1 MESQTRNLLRECST
15 GCKMAINSFNQMR
28 DYVEDEKLK
37 ELMNTYDKKHKEYEE
52 QAGKMLKEG
61 GSEEK
66 EPGVMAS
73 VFSRLSTDVK
83 LLMKDDSSQIAKMIM
98 DGCNMGIQTL
108 GGFVNQ
114 YKNASRKSLA
124 LAENIIKTE
133 EKLMKE
139 VQEFL

>member
-61 GSEEK
+61 RERAGRYGFCLF
-66 EPGVMAS
+66 PT
-73 VFSRLSTDVK
+73 FY
-83 LLMKDDSSQIAKMIM
+83 
-98 DGCNMGIQTL
+98 GCETA
-108 GGFVNQ
+108 
-114 YKNASRKSLA
+114 YER
-124 LAENIIKTE
+124 
-133 EKLMKE
+133 
-139 VQEFL
+139 